1 MYSPSKI
8 LTWLEENVQSMRHSR
23 RKTLAAITSGAMRLQ
38 GCGVLALGRAMLG
51 QTIAK
56 HRIKRVDRFLGNEQ
70 VETHEVFSAVF
81 QTLCPARGEVI
92 VLADWTDRG
101 AFQQLV
107 FAVTRDGRALP
118 FLCITVPKSTTAGE
132 HTGEMVEAENQA
144 LAALESMCPDG
155 VRPIIIDDRGFA
167 NRRWLSAIQNR
178 GWGFVQ
184 RMRQDHGLV
193 TESHFGTFKELG
205 IRRGW
210 RAREHGWGGVF
221 EEYFGPVRA
230 VSVFA
235 RDAKEPMYLVT
246 NLEDKTPAQIV
257 RCYQRRMWI
266 EAMFRDMK
274 NRNLGLGMDGVQLTT
289 TARMTRHFV
298 ILALAYLL
306 LCAFGAVAEKLKLA
320 DELKANTVHERVL
333 SLARIGSYFIQI
345 ADCYKLNDAIN
356 ILKAIPD

>member
-8 LTWLEENVQSMRHSR
+8 LTWLKENVQPMRHSR

-38 GCGVLALGRAMLG
+38 GCGVLALGRAMMG

-56 HRIKRVDRFLGNEQ
+56 HRIKRVDRFLGNAQ
-70 VETHEVFSAVF
+70 VEIREVFSALF
-81 QTLCPARGEVI
+81 NALCPARGDVL

-101 AFQQLV
+101 AFQQLA
-107 FAVTRDGRALP
+107 FAVTRDGRAMP
-118 FLCITVPKSTTAGE
+118 FLGITVPKSTTAGE
-132 HTGEMVEAENQA
+132 HTGEMVDAENQA
-144 LAALESMCPDG
+144 LALLESMCPEG
-155 VRPIIIDDRGFA
+155 VRPILIADRGFA

-184 RMRQDHGLV
+184 RMRQDHYLV
-193 TESHFGTFKELG
+193 TDSHFGSFKELG

-221 EEYFGPVRA
+221 DEYFGPVRA

-235 RDAKEPMYLVT
+235 RDAKEPMYLIT

-257 RCYQRRMWI
+257 RYYQRRMWI

-289 TARMTRHFV
+289 SERMTRHFL

-306 LCAFGAVAEKLKLA
+306 LCAFGAVAEKLNLA
-320 DELKANTVHERVL
+320 NELKANTVHQRVL
-333 SLARIGSYFIQI
+333 SLARIGSYCIQI
-345 ADCYKLNDAIN
+345 ADHYPLNHSIN